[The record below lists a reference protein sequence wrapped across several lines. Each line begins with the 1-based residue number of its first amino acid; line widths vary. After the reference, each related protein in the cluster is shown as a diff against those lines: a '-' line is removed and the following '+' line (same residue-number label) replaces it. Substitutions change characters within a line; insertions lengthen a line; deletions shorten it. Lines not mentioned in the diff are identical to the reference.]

1 MVDWTAAVVVMLVG
15 IISVFMVL
23 GLLSIA
29 VTVTGF
35 WSTGPP
41 HFRRTRLKTPKY
53 RLRQRAR

>member
-29 VTVTGF
+29 VTVTGLLVNRATAF
-35 WSTGPP
+35 QKS
-41 HFRRTRLKTPKY
+41 KTKVHET
-53 RLRQRAR
+53 QVKTKC

>member
-29 VTVTGF
+29 VTVTGLLVNRTTAF
-35 WSTGPP
+35 QKSRIKSTEAQNETK
-41 HFRRTRLKTPKY
+41 R
-53 RLRQRAR
+53 

>member
-29 VTVTGF
+29 VTVTGLLVNRATAF
-35 WSTGPP
+35 QKN
-41 HFRRTRLKTPKY
+41 KTKNTEI
-53 RLRQRAR
+53 QVKTKI